1 MGPMRRGL
9 TVFLLQAAKY
19 VEPAFIEYYELL
31 NLNEIV
37 VDGSLRDWQ
46 ISCFTEI
53 YNICSQISHV
63 TVIIVV

>member
-1 MGPMRRGL
+1 MGPMRRGPA
-9 TVFLLQAAKY
+9 VFLLQAAKY

>member
-1 MGPMRRGL
+1 MGRGP

-37 VDGSLRDWQ
+37 VEGSLRDWQ

-53 YNICSQISHV
+53 YNICSHV